1 MFSAIG
7 FKEILVI
14 LLLLLL
20 LFGHKKLKNLCKT
33 LGEGLRD
40 FRKGL
45 EGETE
50 QQAPKEKASS
60 TENASPAEN
69 TAPDKAL
76 SKKDEDSSKN
86 PQPKNT
92 E

>member
-20 LFGHKKLKNLCKT
+20 LFGHKKLKNLGKT

-50 QQAPKEKASS
+50 KPS
-60 TENASPAEN
+60 TKKPPAENAS
-69 TAPDKAL
+69 PDKAL
-76 SKKDEDSSKN
+76 SKKDEE
-86 PQPKNT
+86 PPKPTPPNLD